1 MMIRMKKYHFI
12 FLLLFFFS
20 CNQNKEKA
28 LSYINKAQNLYEN
41 AEYGSAKQV
50 LDELKITYPKEVFVQ
65 KEALNLMRKIEVGE
79 QTRNLA
85 FCDSMI
91 IVLQTEIN
99 SLKSSFLFEK
109 SEYDTSGRY
118 IDKNYN
124 PQPGHASKYMKIQVN
139 ESGDLVLT
147 SVYQGTP
154 IKHNQIKVSIPS
166 GEFAETETI
175 PFDGG
180 NNYSFTDL
188 GITYELVTFQKGRD
202 NGVAQFIYNFA
213 DKKITLEYLGEKK
226 TSSYVLSEKEK
237 KTLIN
242 SVNFAVA
249 LKELSQFQIEKEK
262 SEKRLEY
269 LKGKYVE

>member
-1 MMIRMKKYHFI
+1 MKPPCLI
-12 FLLLFFFS
+12 FLLLFFLFS
-20 CNQNKEKA
+20 CNQDKEKA

-50 LDELKITYPKEVFVQ
+50 LDELKTTYPKEVSVQ

-109 SEYDTSGRY
+109 SEYDTFGRY

-124 PQPGHASKYMKIQVN
+124 PQPGYASKYLKIQVN

-188 GITYELVTFQKGRD
+188 GVTYELVTFQKGRD

-269 LKGKYVE
+269 LRGKSVK